1 MSFHDDRLAVDIE
14 KGAEGGLG
22 FKTSVIQLASGFEKR
37 NIDWSKQ
44 RGSWDISY
52 GIQSQGDYEG
62 VLNHFMTRRGRA
74 YAFPFKDWLDFRIT
88 NQLIGLG
95 DDVVTQYQAIKSY
108 LSGPSQFDRVIYLI
122 VPATYTVKLD
132 GVTQTEGG
140 GNDYTI
146 DDLTGVVTMVTAPAS
161 TGGTGPGGEEALTL
175 TAEFNVPVRYDAD
188 QLRLTAEAFDAAGVA
203 SIDHIPLVEVRLTGG
218 LI

>member
-95 DDVVTQYQAIKSY
+95 DDVVTQFQAIKSY
-108 LSGPSQFDRVIYLI
+108 LSGPNQFNRVLYLI
-122 VPATYTVKLD
+122 QPATYALELD
-132 GVTQTEGG
+132 GVPLTETTQ
-140 GNDYTI
+140 YTI
-146 DDLTGVVTMVTAPAS
+146 DGLTGVVTMVTAPAS